1 MAASAAAGGV
11 PPPAGNS
18 SVQSVMKLTG
28 EQLIDFISKLA
39 SPVRKV
45 FGAGPPSLIGGE
57 KWQLDLSGIAPA
69 DRPAAVKAAAAKCAT
84 TLPDGSALQIGSL
97 QEEQL
102 QRAGTVAIYLPD
114 DDAVEKLEQQQGVLS
129 VSKPGGTSSWE
140 IPIRHLTAPPPNC
153 IEVTTVGWSKVP
165 DNLNRPGIGKL
176 LLSTAGYTGVDVVAE
191 YHPIT
196 RQPGCPVPIRF
207 AEKLILWV
215 KRPA

>member
-1 MAASAAAGGV
+1 
-11 PPPAGNS
+11 
-18 SVQSVMKLTG
+18 MKLTG
-28 EQLIDFISKLA
+28 EQLLDFISKLA

-114 DDAVEKLEQQQGVLS
+114 DDAVEKLFFFY
-129 VSKPGGTSSWE
+129 
-140 IPIRHLTAPPPNC
+140 
-153 IEVTTVGWSKVP
+153 WS
-165 DNLNRPGIGKL
+165 
-176 LLSTAGYTGVDVVAE
+176 
-191 YHPIT
+191 
-196 RQPGCPVPIRF
+196 
-207 AEKLILWV
+207 
-215 KRPA
+215 

>member
-1 MAASAAAGGV
+1 MAASAAAGGA

-97 QEEQL
+97 KEE
-102 QRAGTVAIYLPD
+102 
-114 DDAVEKLEQQQGVLS
+114 
-129 VSKPGGTSSWE
+129 
-140 IPIRHLTAPPPNC
+140 H
-153 IEVTTVGWSKVP
+153 
-165 DNLNRPGIGKL
+165 
-176 LLSTAGYTGVDVVAE
+176 LSTFSLCNLIVA
-191 YHPIT
+191 
-196 RQPGCPVPIRF
+196 
-207 AEKLILWV
+207 LS
-215 KRPA
+215 